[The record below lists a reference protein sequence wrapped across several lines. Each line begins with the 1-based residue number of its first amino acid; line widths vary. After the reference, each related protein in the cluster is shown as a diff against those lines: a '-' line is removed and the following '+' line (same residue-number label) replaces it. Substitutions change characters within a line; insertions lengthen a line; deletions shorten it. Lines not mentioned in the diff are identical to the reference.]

1 MPRSDESRSSW
12 SGIVTCG
19 HHWLRVATNGTY
31 HPHGIHLVEQ
41 ISIDHDR
48 KRCNLDGD
56 PMTRSMVGMG
66 SAVIFNLDGPLERQ
80 FPRVEW
86 CPRTKFW
93 LSPYDANLRNSMHG
107 HRQFKKSRPCYTFFE
122 SRRNIVTPQY
132 ISLRAKNIPNV
143 KKTITQLLFLAD
155 CQNARHLSG
164 SSFDFTKVYQLFAT
178 KCFGIV
184 TDKNILIF
192 SDRRGESL

>member
-1 MPRSDESRSSW
+1 MQSRRW
-12 SGIVTCG
+12 PYDQVDGRNGVCG
-19 HHWLRVATNGTY
+19 DFQFGRTTWEA
-31 HPHGIHLVEQ
+31 
-41 ISIDHDR
+41 IS
-48 KRCNLDGD
+48 
-56 PMTRSMVGMG
+56 P
-66 SAVIFNLDGPLERQ
+66 
-80 FPRVEW
+80 VEW
-86 CPRTKFW
+86 WPRTKFW

-132 ISLRAKNIPNV
+132 ISMRAKNIPNV

-192 SDRRGESL
+192 SDRRGKSW